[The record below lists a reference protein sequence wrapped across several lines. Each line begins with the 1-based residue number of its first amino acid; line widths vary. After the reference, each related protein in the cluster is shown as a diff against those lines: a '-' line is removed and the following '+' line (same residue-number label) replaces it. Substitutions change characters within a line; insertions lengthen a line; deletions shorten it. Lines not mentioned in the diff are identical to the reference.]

1 MKRLMLLRHAKA
13 AAKDAERDFERP
25 LAPRGQ
31 AQMKAVAAYLA
42 AHAANGL
49 RPDIAFVSPAA
60 RTRETWTRA
69 KLVGVT
75 MHFEPRIY
83 EASTGTLL
91 SIVRAA
97 DEAVATLLLV
107 GHNPG
112 MEDLAAKL
120 GGGGGGGDD
129 DARSRLKAAFPTG
142 ALAVIDLEV
151 GSWREVGA
159 GAGRLDRFVTPA
171 DLGVT
176 RES

>member
-1 MKRLMLLRHAKA
+1 MKRLILLRHAKA
-13 AAKDAERDFERP
+13 AAKDPGRDFERP
-25 LAPRGQ
+25 LAPRGH

-42 AHAANGL
+42 AHAADGL

-69 KLVGVT
+69 KLAGVT

-83 EASTGTLL
+83 EASTGALL

-97 DEAVATLLLV
+97 DEAVGTLLLV

-112 MEDLAAKL
+112 VEDLAGKL
-120 GGGGGGGDD
+120 VGSGDE
-129 DARSRLKAAFPTG
+129 ATRSRLKASFPT
-142 ALAVIDLEV
+142 ATLAVIDLEV
-151 GSWREVGA
+151 GAWREVGA
-159 GAGRLDRFVTPA
+159 GAGRLERVVTPA